1 MDNPSRM
8 EPARKNSSE
17 LSDSLAV
24 ARVDLMNTLREVTD
38 QDFQTNISVQWPE
51 EEPITDSI
59 ARLLLQLAY
68 LEKEQIESLK
78 GLSSE
83 SPSFDFAEAPQA
95 IHALNGIR
103 WDTLQ
108 ALDSHSPLVG
118 LKEIVNEIVSRESRL
133 TEQIR
138 NRPKT
143 EMPPDIP
150 VLSD

>member
-17 LSDSLAV
+17 LTHSLAV
-24 ARVDLMNTLREVTD
+24 TRVDLMNTLREVTD
-38 QDFQTNISVQWPE
+38 QDFQTNISVEWPE
-51 EEPITDSI
+51 EKPITESI
-59 ARLLLQLAY
+59 ARLLLKLAY

-118 LKEIVNEIVSRESRL
+118 LEEIVREIVSRESRL

>member
-1 MDNPSRM
+1 MDNQSKM
-8 EPARKNSSE
+8 EPAQKNNSE
-17 LSDSLAV
+17 LTDSLAV
-24 ARVDLMNTLREVTD
+24 TRVDLMNTLREVTD
-38 QDFQTNISVQWPE
+38 QDFQTNISVEWPE
-51 EEPITDSI
+51 EKPITDSI

-83 SPSFDFAEAPQA
+83 SPSLDFAEAPQA

-108 ALDSHSPLVG
+108 ALDSHSSLVG
-118 LKEIVNEIVSRESRL
+118 LEEIVHEIVSRESRL

>member
-8 EPARKNSSE
+8 EPARKYSSE
-17 LSDSLAV
+17 LTDSLV
-24 ARVDLMNTLREVTD
+24 VTRVDLMNTLREVTD
-38 QDFQTNISVQWPE
+38 QDFQTNISVEWPE
-51 EEPITDSI
+51 EKPITDSI

-118 LKEIVNEIVSRESRL
+118 LEEIVREIVSRESRL

>member
-17 LSDSLAV
+17 LTDSLAV
-24 ARVDLMNTLREVTD
+24 TRVDLMNTLREVTD
-38 QDFQTNISVQWPE
+38 QDFQTNISVEWTE
-51 EEPITDSI
+51 EHPITDSI

-108 ALDSHSPLVG
+108 ALDSHSSLVG
-118 LKEIVNEIVSRESRL
+118 LEEIVHEIVSRESRL

>member
-17 LSDSLAV
+17 LTDSLAV
-24 ARVDLMNTLREVTD
+24 TRVDLMNTLREVTD
-38 QDFQTNISVQWPE
+38 QDFQTNISVEWPE
-51 EEPITDSI
+51 EKPITDSI

-68 LEKEQIESLK
+68 LEKKQIESLK

-108 ALDSHSPLVG
+108 ALDSHSSLVG
-118 LKEIVNEIVSRESRL
+118 LEEIVHEIVSRESRL

>member
-1 MDNPSRM
+1 MDNPSKM

-17 LSDSLAV
+17 LVDSLAV

-38 QDFQTNISVQWPE
+38 QDFHTNISVEWPE
-51 EEPITDSI
+51 EKPITDSI

-78 GLSSE
+78 GLASE
-83 SPSFDFAEAPQA
+83 SPPFDFAEAPQA

-118 LKEIVNEIVSRESRL
+118 LEEIVREIVSRESQL

>member
-17 LSDSLAV
+17 LTDSLV
-24 ARVDLMNTLREVTD
+24 VTRVDLMNTLREVTD
-38 QDFQTNISVQWPE
+38 QDFQTNISVEWPE
-51 EEPITDSI
+51 EKPITDSI

-118 LKEIVNEIVSRESRL
+118 LEEIVREIVSRESRL